1 MKDTLN
7 LRAKRQWANKP
18 TCTARVSRLSITNDR
33 YAVLLRM
40 SDPEN
45 SMPMGMIDLK

>member
-1 MKDTLN
+1 LSIWIKDTLK
-7 LRAKRQWANKP
+7 LRDQLR
-18 TCTARVSRLSITNDR
+18 TRFRLQHIVAHVR

-45 SMPMGMIDLK
+45 KTPMGNIDLR